1 MRGENMGFKQSLDY
15 VRSKR
20 NIVCPNYGFQNELK
34 RLELNLK
41 KPKVGKD
48 HQTFANYSEYSEKKI
63 VLDFLNED
71 KKTPAKR

>member
-20 NIVCPNYGFQNELK
+20 NVVCPNYGFQNELK

-41 KPKVGKD
+41 KSKVGKD
-48 HQTFANYSEYSEKKI
+48 QTFTNYSEYSEKKI

-71 KKTPAKR
+71 KKTPSKR

>member
-1 MRGENMGFKQSLDY
+1 MGFKQSLDY

-48 HQTFANYSEYSEKKI
+48 QTFTNYSDYSEKKV

-71 KKTPAKR
+71 RKIPGKR

>member
-1 MRGENMGFKQSLDY
+1 MGFKQSLDY

-41 KPKVGKD
+41 KPKAGKE
-48 HQTFANYSEYSEKKI
+48 QTFANYSDYS
-63 VLDFLNED
+63 
-71 KKTPAKR
+71 

>member
-1 MRGENMGFKQSLDY
+1 MGFKQSLDY

-71 KKTPAKR
+71 KKTSAKR

>member
-41 KPKVGKD
+41 KTKVGKE
-48 HQTFANYSEYSEKKI
+48 QTFTNYSEYSEKKI

>member
-1 MRGENMGFKQSLDY
+1 MGFKQSLDY

-41 KPKVGKD
+41 KTKVGKE
-48 HQTFANYSEYSEKKI
+48 QTFTNYSEYSEKKI